1 MKEEQLEGNVSKLS
15 EAIPVGSK
23 TQNLYVGQC
32 YLKRL
37 GRPERVE
44 INRQHAQA
52 YFKGT
57 RRDNESDA
65 MITMMRMMMERK
77 KTCSTFSPG
86 SHETC
91 RIRKDMIKKWFG
103 LIDVYG

>member
-1 MKEEQLEGNVSKLS
+1 MKEEWLEGSVSKLS

-37 GRPERVE
+37 GEPNVK
-44 INRQHAQA
+44 INRWHAQA

-57 RRDNESDA
+57 HSYNESDDRHDNDDENDNGDENDDGSKED
-65 MITMMRMMMERK
+65 IS
-77 KTCSTFSPG
+77 CSTFSPG

-91 RIRKDMIKKWFG
+91 
-103 LIDVYG
+103 